1 MELISAIANGFALAQ
16 QWLFETAFEPLI
28 RLLGLTVFMED
39 GFEATEWFLLGGIE
53 VLLLFV
59 LLRPLEKLRPAEA
72 EVHNAE
78 RRKAVRTD
86 VIYTLLHRLGGFSLL
101 AFFLLRPIA
110 DEIEGQLRLA
120 GFERTSLDSLMP
132 WLDNYALLQF
142 LLYLVILDFADYW
155 IHRGQHRIDKWWALH
170 SLHHA
175 QTHMTLWSDNRNHL
189 LDDLIRD
196 ALLVAL
202 ALLIGVEPGQF
213 VWLLIASRAIQ
224 SLSHANVKMDFGGI
238 GKYFI
243 VSPQFHRVHHGI
255 GIGHEGS
262 ARGVNFGVLFAWW
275 DVLFGTADFKTALQP
290 TGVRDQLSGRQY
302 GAGFWAQQWLGIKR
316 LVNRA

>member
-1 MELISAIANGFALAQ
+1 MLSALADSFSTAQ
-16 QWLFETAFEPLI
+16 QWLFETTFAPLI
-28 RLLGLTVFMED
+28 RLLGLTEFMED
-39 GFEATEWFLLGGIE
+39 GFDAAEWFLLGGIE
-53 VLLLFV
+53 VLLLFA
-59 LLRPLEKLRPAEA
+59 LLRPLEKLRPAES
-72 EVHNAE
+72 EMHNAE

-110 DEIEGQLRLA
+110 DDFEGQLRLA
-120 GFERTSLDSLMP
+120 GFERTSLDSLLP

-142 LLYLVILDFADYW
+142 MLYLVILDFADYW
-155 IHRGQHRIDKWWALH
+155 IHRGQHRIGKWWALH

-189 LDDLIRD
+189 LDDLVRD

-238 GKYFI
+238 GKYLI

-255 GIGHEGS
+255 GIGHEGN

-275 DVLFGTADFKTALQP
+275 DVLFGTADFKTPLQP

-302 GAGFWAQQWLGIKR
+302 GTGFWSQQWLGIKR
-316 LVNRA
+316 LVNKA

>member
-1 MELISAIANGFALAQ
+1 MLNALADVLSTAQ
-16 QWLFETAFEPLI
+16 QWLFETAFAPLI
-28 RLLGLTVFMED
+28 SMLGLTEFMED
-39 GFEATEWFLLGGIE
+39 GFESTEWFLLGGVEI
-53 VLLLFV
+53 LLLFA
-59 LLRPLEKLRPAEA
+59 LLRPLEKLLPAEA
-72 EVHNAE
+72 EVLNAE

-101 AFFLLRPIA
+101 VFFLLRPIA
-110 DEIEGQLRLA
+110 DDVEGELRLA
-120 GFERTSLDSLMP
+120 GFERTSLDSLLP
-132 WLDNYALLQF
+132 WLGSHALLQF
-142 LLYLVILDFADYW
+142 VLYLIILDFADYW
-155 IHRGQHRIDKWWALH
+155 IHRGQHRIGKWWALH

-224 SLSHANVKMDFGGI
+224 SLSHANVKMDFGGV

-255 GIGHEGS
+255 DTGHEGS

-275 DVLFGTADFKTALQP
+275 DVLFGTADFKTPLQP
-290 TGVRDQLSGRQY
+290 TGVRDQLTGRQY
-302 GAGFWAQQWLGIKR
+302 GTGFWAQQWLGIKR
-316 LVNRA
+316 LVNKA